1 MVIRNKL
8 LIITI
13 LYLFINTKTDG
24 LQIDYQIQNNK
35 ILQSNFKGKGESDN
49 DQILETQNSEKSEN
63 QNHLLNPNIESI
75 PLKFNENVIKQWP
88 IKNKKKIVRKI
99 NLNKQ
104 EVLWIRKV
112 FTNKEMDYKPNVK
125 ILPHSLKLEDR
136 SKWMQKY

>member
-1 MVIRNKL
+1 MVIRKKL

-24 LQIDYQIQNNK
+24 LQIDYQIENNK

-75 PLKFNENVIKQWP
+75 PLKFNENVI
-88 IKNKKKIVRKI
+88 
-99 NLNKQ
+99 
-104 EVLWIRKV
+104 
-112 FTNKEMDYKPNVK
+112 
-125 ILPHSLKLEDR
+125 
-136 SKWMQKY
+136 